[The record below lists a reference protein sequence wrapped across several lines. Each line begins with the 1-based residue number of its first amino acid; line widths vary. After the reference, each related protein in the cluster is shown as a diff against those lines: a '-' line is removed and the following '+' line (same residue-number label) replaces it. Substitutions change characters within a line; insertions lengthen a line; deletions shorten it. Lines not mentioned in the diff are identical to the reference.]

1 MGGMA
6 DARGQKHFVLVKMNG
21 LGVARGL
28 CGLRWAT
35 TSINL
40 GESVTKFDAQMAA
53 FRPALALIEY
63 LLKNQYY
70 QGPMIVL
77 SNTKATVPKF
87 MDTRPGPDQPTI
99 LDIAWH

>member
-6 DARGQKHFVLVKMNG
+6 DARGQEHCARQDERTRSCPRIMRPS
-21 LGVARGL
+21 LGHH
-28 CGLRWAT
+28 
-35 TSINL
+35 S
-40 GESVTKFDAQMAA
+40 ESVTKFDAQMAA

-70 QGPMIVL
+70 QGPIIVL
-77 SNTKATVPKF
+77 GNTKATVPKF